1 MRLYSNVNACEN
13 TPPYDLKMK
22 NAPVQG
28 RFRGGWR
35 PSRRAGPFAGF
46 SNLFKACCFMVG
58 AAAAAGMASPVSL
71 QKQEQIQGPENAPIA
86 RFDWIGCYHRRSEIS
101 GDART
106 KPRAK
111 RRLRSHASI
120 ELSHPFCLPF
130 IRTKKRPNKQARSW
144 PRGNYCADRK
154 AGPGGQSQTC
164 CVAERPRPCFLRP

>member
-46 SNLFKACCFMVG
+46 SNLFKACWQARKRNSGPALSALC
-58 AAAAAGMASPVSL
+58 
-71 QKQEQIQGPENAPIA
+71 QERVQGLENAPIA